1 MSRRQ
6 PISTRPDTLFPYT
19 TLFRSTHY
27 HQLDAALD
35 AGLASYSLY
44 AGLGLFVSMVALR
57 LVCGFWQDRMHIVLL
72 APALMILMGAG
83 LRWLPDDLKDMLKAT
98 IIALAVFAIAAT
110 RAGKRKA

>member
-1 MSRRQ
+1 ML
-6 PISTRPDTLFPYT
+6 TD
-19 TLFRSTHY
+19 Y

-72 APALMILMGAG
+72 APALRSEEHTSELQSLMRLSYAAFF
-83 LRWLPDDLKDMLKAT
+83 LKKKKTKKSTQKHSKLMHTYHHITSLK
-98 IIALAVFAIAAT
+98 
-110 RAGKRKA
+110 

>member
-1 MSRRQ
+1 ML
-6 PISTRPDTLFPYT
+6 TD
-19 TLFRSTHY
+19 Y

-83 LRWLPDDLKDMLKAT
+83 LRWLPDDLKAMLKAT
-98 IIALAVFAIAAT
+98 IIALEIGRAAG
-110 RAGKRKA
+110 RERGCQYVEA